1 MSNTPI
7 DSSDPNP
14 HTSPKRKETTANTA
28 KTFPLFNFL
37 PAELR
42 HQIWQSAL
50 PEPTHPPS
58 ALLPHRKGCWVANP
72 IPYTGEAG
80 QVNDPNGNYEI
91 VFDMSL
97 LDHVQIHTPLLH
109 VNSESRAIAQ
119 KWAQRISAP
128 RTNRLNEQQQT
139 QAQTYNDDNSSEYIP
154 PFSRQFNIDKDILYL
169 VPDNIVDLILGA
181 GDRLEQPDMNGK
193 AARVVFSLPLVVVSE
208 EVIWLEDEAL
218 VEEIMELFS
227 IIGPVYIMVGEQPKW
242 KEGGVQ
248 RWWDVELVSRRAFVW
263 QWTESRVV
271 ETVEERFGSDEVHER
286 IVQWCEWMGRVLTKI
301 NRTRFEMGV
310 VRVVRR

>member
-1 MSNTPI
+1 M
-7 DSSDPNP
+7 
-14 HTSPKRKETTANTA
+14 
-28 KTFPLFNFL
+28 
-37 PAELR
+37 LR
-42 HQIWQSAL
+42 A
-50 PEPTHPPS
+50 P
-58 ALLPHRKGCWVANP
+58 
-72 IPYTGEAG
+72 G

-128 RTNRLNEQQQT
+128 QTSRLNVKQQI
-139 QAQTYNDDNSSEYIP
+139 QAQTCNNDNSSKYIP
-154 PFSRQFNIDKDILYL
+154 PFSRQFNIDSDFLYL

-227 IIGPVYIMVGEQPKW
+227 IMGPVYIVVGEQPKW

-263 QWTESRVV
+263 QWMESRFV
-271 ETVEERFGSDEVHER
+271 ETVEERFGSDEMHER

-310 VRVVRR
+310 VRAIRR